1 MSFQQPI
8 RHQRLKLSPE
18 GIINRIDIL
27 VESTS
32 IVESSLRSLVA
43 DVHLPDQ
50 VLEKVQYG
58 VSLSRRQIA
67 CLNRAIKSAEEL
79 NEP

>member
-27 VESTS
+27 VESAS
-32 IVESSLRSLVA
+32 IVESSLRDLVS

-50 VLEKVQYG
+50 VLEKIQYG